1 MARTPKSLK
10 SALVRPPRR
19 GSRPTTVTVPAFEP
33 TPDPILAGEPESLP
47 DPAVTLP
54 SEPTAAPTT
63 KMEQV
68 IAGLR
73 RPEGMSV
80 PDIVDLTGWQ
90 SHSVRGF
97 MSGALKKK
105 RGLTIV
111 SEKIEGQRVYRIAEL
126 KA

>member
-1 MARTPKSLK
+1 MTPT
-10 SALVRPPRR
+10 P
-19 GSRPTTVTVPAFEP
+19 EP
-33 TPDPILAGEPESLP
+33 TPP
-47 DPAVTLP
+47 
-54 SEPTAAPTT
+54 PTT
-63 KMEQV
+63 KMEQI

-111 SEKIEGQRVYRIAEL
+111 SEKIDGQRVYRIAEL